1 MQIKSF
7 LIRATAVA
15 AAALGISS
23 AAHAQSASC
32 GIVGS
37 STAASTVYDPFA
49 PIGLQPTTLTLDL
62 TRVNNSGGGN
72 TRIVNFYLKSR
83 GTNADGTS
91 IVPISVTGS
100 VAFEGLNQNIFH
112 NFNAPAPIVSP
123 SSLTPTATQRFL
135 KINFTGNNAASNTA
149 TVVFQVRLPQN
160 LDLNTSASLAFDAY
174 FGCSIQGGTSSGLE
188 QIGSFNNA
196 VVFPIKVLSA
206 LQATYAG
213 SALDFGEVGDKTTT
227 EVVAAPGVYT
237 TAIANHVR
245 VRSSGPYSVSLASD
259 NNYKLTFPGGNL
271 GTTTNVLKYNVR
283 FLGQVRSAAN
293 PTFNTVTCLRAGVPT
308 AEADILPVTA
318 TLLEGGVGKL
328 VSPTYRDNL
337 TVTVTPLLLGAPSQ
351 QSCPAL

>member
-7 LIRATAVA
+7 MIRSVAVA

-37 STAASTVYDPFA
+37 STAASTVYDPFN
-49 PIGLQPTTLTLDL
+49 PIGLQPTMLTLNL
-62 TRVNNSGGGN
+62 TRVNNSGGGD
-72 TRIVNFYLKSR
+72 TRIVNFYLKSL
-83 GTNADGTS
+83 GTEADGTS
-91 IVPISVTGS
+91 IVPISVTVRGS
-100 VAFEGLNQNIFH
+100 FEGLNQNIFYD
-112 NFNAPAPIVSP
+112 FNAPAPIVSP

-160 LDLNTSASLAFDAY
+160 LDLNTTPSLAFDAY
-174 FGCSIQGGTSSGLE
+174 FGCSIQGGADNGRE

-196 VVFPIKVLSA
+196 VVFPIRVLSA

-213 SALDFGEVGDKTTT
+213 SALDFGEVGNKTTT
-227 EVVAAPGVYT
+227 EVVSAPGVYT
-237 TAIANHVR
+237 TPVANHVR

-259 NNYKLTFPGGNL
+259 NGFKLTFPGGNL
-271 GTTTNVLKYNVR
+271 GAVTNVLNYKVR
-283 FLGQVRSAAN
+283 FLGQERSAAN
-293 PTFNTVTCLRAGVPT
+293 PTFNSVTCMRAGVPT
-308 AEADILPVTA
+308 AEADILPVRA
-318 TLLEGGVGKL
+318 TLIEGGVGKL

-337 TVTVTPLLLGAPSQ
+337 TVTVTPLLLGAASQ